1 MHNLLKSFSTI
12 KTEAY
17 VFPDVSSFETPEDET
32 EEENMDTAENA
43 ESHGVSETPDVSE
56 ESTEEPAEPTPL
68 DYASIQA
75 EAIVQDAHREAQTL
89 LERAQAQA
97 RKEAER
103 IYQEAKDAGRQEG
116 YAEGVAQ
123 ALELAKKDR
132 EAQAARM
139 EEEVQRFLE
148 QAGVAV
154 DRQLDESMDDLRD
167 LAIAI
172 AEKVI
177 CISLK
182 SSTEIIGRMVQM
194 ALDKRKH
201 REWVHIYIAECDVKR
216 MGQIPVSLV
225 SAISALS
232 DRVRIIP
239 MADDESGTCVIEM
252 PDEIID
258 ASTSTQLGNIRN
270 LLSSSRQSDG
280 DMAVFSL

>member
-17 VFPDVSSFETPEDET
+17 VFPDVSSFETPEDEI
-32 EEENMDTAENA
+32 EEENMDTAESA
-43 ESHGVSETPDVSE
+43 ESHDASETPDVSE
-56 ESTEEPAEPTPL
+56 EDEEEPVDPTPL

-89 LERAQAQA
+89 LERAQDQA

-182 SSTEIIGRMVQM
+182 SSTEIIGRMVQT

-216 MGQIPVSLV
+216 MGQIPASLV

>member
-17 VFPDVSSFETPEDET
+17 VFPDVSSFEIPDDET
-32 EEENMDTAENA
+32 EDGNGGVP
-43 ESHGVSETPDVSE
+43 ESVEPQNETEMADDRE
-56 ESTEEPAEPTPL
+56 ADAEEPAQLTPL
-68 DYASIQA
+68 DYASVQA

-89 LERAQAQA
+89 LEQAREQAQ
-97 RKEAER
+97 KEAER
-103 IYQEAKDAGRQEG
+103 ICQEAKDAGRQEG
-116 YAEGVAQ
+116 YLEGVAQ
-123 ALELAKKDR
+123 ALELGKKDR

-148 QAGVAV
+148 QAGAAV
-154 DRQLDESMDDLRD
+154 DRHLDESMDDLRD

-182 SSTEIIGRMVQM
+182 SSTEIIGRMVQT

-216 MGQIPVSLV
+216 MGQIPASLV

-270 LLSSSRQSDG
+270 MLSSNRQSDG

>member
-17 VFPDVSSFETPEDET
+17 VFPDVSSFETPDDEPEEGSIEASEGVELQNASEMSDDQEEDAEAA
-32 EEENMDTAENA
+32 EEQ
-43 ESHGVSETPDVSE
+43 G
-56 ESTEEPAEPTPL
+56 PL

-75 EAIVQDAHREAQTL
+75 EAIVQDAHREAQSL
-89 LERAQAQA
+89 LEQAREQAQ
-97 RKEAER
+97 KEAER

-116 YAEGVAQ
+116 YLEGVAQ
-123 ALELAKKDR
+123 ALELAEKDR

-139 EEEVQRFLE
+139 EEEVQHFLE
-148 QAGVAV
+148 QAGAAV
-154 DRQLDESMDDLRD
+154 DRQLDENMDDLRD

-182 SSTEIIGRMVQM
+182 SSTEIIGRMVQT

-216 MGQIPVSLV
+216 MGQIPASLV

-239 MADDESGTCVIEM
+239 MADDESGTCMIEM

-270 LLSSSRQSDG
+270 MLSSGRQSDG